1 MSAFFPQ
8 AADVAHLIQ
17 VALTPIFLISAIGV
31 TLNVLTSRLARIVD
45 RARAMESEVSRPDYQ
60 TGGRDLHAALDVLAR
75 RARYIN
81 AAITLIT
88 LSALFIA
95 LVVVMLFVNAFAHW
109 DLAAFIAI
117 MFILSMLAFAAAG
130 ADCLYAPGVKGKAD
144 IQAMVRAVAPKPL
157 NVLVLEPGRSVA
169 EFADWGVRR
178 ISVGGGLA
186 KVAWGGML
194 AAAKQMQEGSFA
206 GLSGGVSGDRLD
218 DIFGGF
224 V

>member
-1 MSAFFPQ
+1 MIGVFVLGALSVQSA
-8 AADVAHLIQ
+8 DIAHLIQ

-45 RARAMESEVSRPDYQ
+45 RARAMESELCRPDYMPA
-60 TGGRDLHAALDVLAR
+60 GRDLHAALGVLAR

-117 MFILSMLAFAAAG
+117 MFILSMLALAG
-130 ADCLYAPGVKGKAD
+130 AFMAFL
-144 IQAMVRAVAPKPL
+144 IEVRIATTTL
-157 NVLVLEPGRSVA
+157 
-169 EFADWGVRR
+169 R
-178 ISVGGGLA
+178 IGIE
-186 KVAWGGML
+186 
-194 AAAKQMQEGSFA
+194 AASRN
-206 GLSGGVSGDRLD
+206 S
-218 DIFGGF
+218 
-224 V
+224 